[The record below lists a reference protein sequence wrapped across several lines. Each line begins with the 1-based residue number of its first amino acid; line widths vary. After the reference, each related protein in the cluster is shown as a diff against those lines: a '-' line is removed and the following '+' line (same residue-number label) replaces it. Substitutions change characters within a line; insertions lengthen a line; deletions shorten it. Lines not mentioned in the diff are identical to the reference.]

1 MPTNKILAEI
11 LPAASDTVL
20 MYYDLLG
27 NGAQGNLFFVNQ
39 SRDSDRVR
47 VAVTPKDVLPTPDSY
62 LLYDTVVPPN
72 HTVVLQEI
80 GLAQFE
86 RLYVFSQNG
95 TTSFVYTGQAY

>member
-1 MPTNKILAEI
+1 MPTSKILAEL

-20 MYYDLLG
+20 MFYDLIG

-39 SRDSDRVR
+39 SSDSDKVR
-47 VAVTPKDVLPTPDSY
+47 IAITPVDTLPNPNSY
-62 LLYDTVVPPN
+62 ILYDTVIPPN

-80 GLAQFE
+80 ALAQFE

-95 TTSFVYTGQAY
+95 TTSFVYTGLAY

>member
-1 MPTNKILAEI
+1 MATGKILAEI
-11 LPAASDTVL
+11 IPAASDTVL
-20 MYYDLLG
+20 MYYDLTG

-39 SRDSDRVR
+39 SSDSDKVR
-47 VAVTPKDVLPTPDSY
+47 VAITPIDVLPNPDSY

-80 GLAQFE
+80 ALAQFE

-95 TTSFVYTGQAY
+95 TTSFVYTGLSY

>member
-1 MPTNKILAEI
+1 MPTSKILAEM

-20 MYYDLLG
+20 MFYDLTG

-39 SRDSDRVR
+39 SSTADKVR
-47 VAVTPKDVLPTPDSY
+47 IAITQKDVLPNPDNY
-62 LLYDTVVPPN
+62 ILYDGVIPPN

-80 GLAQFE
+80 ALAQYE

-95 TTSFVYTGQAY
+95 TTSFVYTGLAY